1 MSSWPR
7 ISTAGWL
14 IEPEIALPFHQP
26 DVLKADGVAVALK
39 VDLALFLFGAPTAG
53 SRTFVEFV
61 VVVDEDPV
69 VAGGDAGVLDLFTVF
84 EARGGEFD
92 VVGLPS

>member
-61 VVVDEDPV
+61 VVMDNDSV
-69 VAGGDAGVLDLFTVF
+69 VPGGDAGVLHFLAVLET
-84 EARGGEFD
+84 RGAN
-92 VVGLPS
+92 SMS